1 MKDYF
6 RGLFILS
13 SLFAVTTPAFAYIGP
28 GSGLSVV
35 GTIIALI
42 GALFMMIVG
51 FFWYPIKRMLN
62 KKQNADTVEIK
73 ADAENDLEN
82 TEIKNNQS
90 GNTDIQ

>member
-1 MKDYF
+1 MKDYVK
-6 RGLFILS
+6 GLFILS
-13 SLFAVTTPAFAYIGP
+13 SLLAVTTPAVAYVGP

-42 GALFMMIVG
+42 GAVFMMIVG

-62 KKQNADTVEIK
+62 KKQNSDAVEIK
-73 ADAENDLEN
+73 ADAEGDVEN
-82 TEIKNNQS
+82 SEIKNNQP